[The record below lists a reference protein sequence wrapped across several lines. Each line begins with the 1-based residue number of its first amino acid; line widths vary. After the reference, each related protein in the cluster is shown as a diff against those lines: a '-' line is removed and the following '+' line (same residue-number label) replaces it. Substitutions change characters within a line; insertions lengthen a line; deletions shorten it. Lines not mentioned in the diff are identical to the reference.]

1 MENKYI
7 LYIITVMNKLTYRQS
22 EIFEFIKQQI
32 EFNGYPP
39 TRSEIAKMF
48 GFKSPNAAEDHLKAL
63 KKKGVL
69 NIASGASRGIS
80 IVKEN
85 LGIPVIG
92 LVSAGGPIL
101 AQENIEKRIPSSQ
114 NILSHGVDFYLRV
127 KGDSM
132 IEVGILENDLV
143 AVNKKIEIKKGSI
156 VIARINDEV
165 TVKTLKSISSELVV
179 LQPENSNYSN
189 IEVNPK
195 MEELSFEGTCVGV
208 LRDFN

>member
-1 MENKYI
+1 
-7 LYIITVMNKLTYRQS
+7 MNDLTTRQS
-22 EIFEFIKQQI
+22 EIFEFIKKEI

-39 TRSEIAKMF
+39 TRSEIAKVF

-69 NIASGASRGIS
+69 NIVSGASRGIS
-80 IVKEN
+80 IVKEEI
-85 LGIPVIG
+85 GIPVIG

-101 AQENIEKRIPSSQ
+101 AQENIEKRIPSTQ

-132 IEVGILENDLV
+132 IEAGILENDMI
-143 AVNKKIEIKKGSI
+143 AVNKKAQIKKGSI
-156 VIARINDEV
+156 VIARIKDDV
-165 TVKTLKSISSELVV
+165 TVKTLKSISTDLVV
-179 LQPENSNYSN
+179 LQPEKSNYSN

-195 MEELSFEGTCVGV
+195 KENLSFEGTCVGL
-208 LRDFN
+208 LRDFC

>member
-1 MENKYI
+1 MKN
-7 LYIITVMNKLTYRQS
+7 LTTRQS
-22 EIFEFIKQQI
+22 EIFEFIKKEI

-39 TRSEIAKMF
+39 TRSEIAKVF

-69 NIASGASRGIS
+69 NIVSGASRGIS
-80 IVKEN
+80 IVKED

-101 AQENIEKRIPSSQ
+101 AQENIEKRIPSTQ

-132 IEVGILENDLV
+132 IEAGILENDLI
-143 AVNKKIEIKKGSI
+143 AVNKKAQIKKGSI

-165 TVKTLKSISSELVV
+165 TVKTLKSISSDLVV

-195 MEELSFEGTCVGV
+195 KENLSFEGTCVGL
-208 LRDFN
+208 LRDFC

>member
-1 MENKYI
+1 MEN
-7 LYIITVMNKLTYRQS
+7 LTIRQQ
-22 EIFEFIKQQI
+22 EIFDFIKKEI

-39 TRSEIAKMF
+39 TRSEIAKVF

-69 NIASGASRGIS
+69 NIVSGASRGIS
-80 IVKEN
+80 INKEEI
-85 LGIPVIG
+85 GIPVIG

-132 IEVGILENDLV
+132 IEAGILENDLI
-143 AVNKKIEIKKGSI
+143 AVNKKAQIKKGSI

-165 TVKTLKSISSELVV
+165 TVKTLKSISPELV
-179 LQPENSNYSN
+179 
-189 IEVNPK
+189 
-195 MEELSFEGTCVGV
+195 LS
-208 LRDFN
+208 LIHI

>member
-1 MENKYI
+1 
-7 LYIITVMNKLTYRQS
+7 MNDLTTRQS
-22 EIFEFIKQQI
+22 EIFEFIKKEI

-39 TRSEIAKMF
+39 TRSEIAKVF

-69 NIASGASRGIS
+69 NIVSGASRGIS
-80 IVKEN
+80 IVKEDM
-85 LGIPVIG
+85 GIPVIG

-101 AQENIEKRIPSSQ
+101 AQENIEKRIPSTQ

-132 IEVGILENDLV
+132 IEAGILENDLI
-143 AVNKKIEIKKGSI
+143 AVKKKAQIKKGSI

-165 TVKTLKSISSELVV
+165 TVKTLKSISSDLVV

-195 MEELSFEGTCVGV
+195 KENLSFEGTCVGL
-208 LRDFN
+208 LRDFC

>member
-1 MENKYI
+1 MEN
-7 LYIITVMNKLTYRQS
+7 LTTRQQ
-22 EIFEFIKQQI
+22 EIFDFIKKEI

-39 TRSEIAKMF
+39 TRSEIAKVF

-69 NIASGASRGIS
+69 NIVSGASRGIS
-80 IVKEN
+80 INKEN
-85 LGIPVIG
+85 IGIPVIG

-132 IEVGILENDLV
+132 IEAGILENDLI
-143 AVNKKIEIKKGSI
+143 AVNKKAQIRKGSI

-165 TVKTLKSISSELVV
+165 TVKTLKSISPELVI
-179 LQPENSNYSN
+179 LQPENSNYSD
-189 IEVNPK
+189 IEVNPRK
-195 MEELSFEGTCVGV
+195 EELSFEGTCVGL
-208 LRDFN
+208 LRDFA

>member
-1 MENKYI
+1 MEN
-7 LYIITVMNKLTYRQS
+7 LTIRQQ
-22 EIFEFIKQQI
+22 EIFDFIKKEI

-39 TRSEIAKMF
+39 TRSEIAKVF

-69 NIASGASRGIS
+69 NIVSGASRGIS
-80 IVKEN
+80 INKEDI
-85 LGIPVIG
+85 GIPVIG

-132 IEVGILENDLV
+132 IEAGILENDLI
-143 AVNKKIEIKKGSI
+143 AVNKKAQIKKGSI

-165 TVKTLKSISSELVV
+165 TVKTLKSISPELVI
-179 LQPENSNYSN
+179 LQPENSNYSD
-189 IEVNPK
+189 IEVNPRK
-195 MEELSFEGTCVGV
+195 EELSFEGTCVGL
-208 LRDFN
+208 LRDFA

>member
-1 MENKYI
+1 
-7 LYIITVMNKLTYRQS
+7 MNNLTSRQS
-22 EIFEFIKQQI
+22 EIFEFIKKEI

-39 TRSEIAKMF
+39 TRSEIAKVF
-48 GFKSPNAAEDHLKAL
+48 GFKSPNAAEDHIKAL

-69 NIASGASRGIS
+69 DIVSGASRGIS
-80 IVKEN
+80 IVNKE

-132 IEVGILENDLV
+132 IEVGILENDLI
-143 AVNKKIEIKKGSI
+143 AVNKKTQIKKGSI
-156 VIARINDEV
+156 VIARINNEV
-165 TVKTLKSISSELVV
+165 TVKTLKSISSDLVV

-195 MEELSFEGTCVGV
+195 IEDLSFEGTCVGL
-208 LRDFN
+208 LRDFS

>member
-1 MENKYI
+1 MEN
-7 LYIITVMNKLTYRQS
+7 LTTRQQ
-22 EIFEFIKQQI
+22 EIFDFIKKEI

-39 TRSEIAKMF
+39 TRSEIAKVF

-69 NIASGASRGIS
+69 NIVSGASRGIS
-80 IVKEN
+80 INKEDI
-85 LGIPVIG
+85 GVPVIG

-132 IEVGILENDLV
+132 IEAGILENDLI
-143 AVNKKIEIKKGSI
+143 AVNKKAQIKKGSI

-165 TVKTLKSISSELVV
+165 TVKTLKNISPELVI
-179 LQPENSNYSN
+179 LQPENSNYSD
-189 IEVNPK
+189 IEVNPRK
-195 MEELSFEGTCVGV
+195 EELSFEGTCVGL
-208 LRDFN
+208 LRDFA

>member
-1 MENKYI
+1 
-7 LYIITVMNKLTYRQS
+7 MNDLTTRQS
-22 EIFEFIKQQI
+22 EIFEFIKKEI

-39 TRSEIAKMF
+39 TRSEIAKVF

-69 NIASGASRGIS
+69 NIVSGASRGIS
-80 IVKEN
+80 IVKED

-101 AQENIEKRIPSSQ
+101 AQENIEKRIPSTQ

-132 IEVGILENDLV
+132 IEAGILENDLI
-143 AVNKKIEIKKGSI
+143 AVNKKSQIKKGSI

-165 TVKTLKSISSELVV
+165 TVKTLKSISSDLVV

-195 MEELSFEGTCVGV
+195 KENLSFEGTCVGL
-208 LRDFN
+208 LRDFC

>member
-1 MENKYI
+1 
-7 LYIITVMNKLTYRQS
+7 MNDLTTRQT
-22 EIFEFIKQQI
+22 EIFEFIKKEI

-39 TRSEIAKMF
+39 TRSEIAKVF

-69 NIASGASRGIS
+69 NIVSGASRGIS
-80 IVKEN
+80 IVKED

-101 AQENIEKRIPSSQ
+101 AQENIEKRIPSTQ

-132 IEVGILENDLV
+132 IEAGILENDLI
-143 AVNKKIEIKKGSI
+143 AVNKKAQIKKGSI

-165 TVKTLKSISSELVV
+165 TVKTLKSISSDLVV

-189 IEVNPK
+189 VEVNPK
-195 MEELSFEGTCVGV
+195 KENLSFEGTCVGL
-208 LRDFN
+208 LRDFC

>member
-1 MENKYI
+1 MEN
-7 LYIITVMNKLTYRQS
+7 LTTRQQ
-22 EIFEFIKQQI
+22 EIFDFIKKEI

-39 TRSEIAKMF
+39 TRSEIAKVF

-63 KKKGVL
+63 KRKGVL
-69 NIASGASRGIS
+69 NIVSGASRGIS
-80 IVKEN
+80 INKEDI
-85 LGIPVIG
+85 GIPVIG

-132 IEVGILENDLV
+132 IEAGILENDLI
-143 AVNKKIEIKKGSI
+143 AVNKKAQIKKGSI

-165 TVKTLKSISSELVV
+165 TVKTLKNISPELVI
-179 LQPENSNYSN
+179 LQPENSNYSD
-189 IEVNPK
+189 IEVNPRK
-195 MEELSFEGTCVGV
+195 EELSFEGTCVGL
-208 LRDFN
+208 LRDFA

>member
-1 MENKYI
+1 
-7 LYIITVMNKLTYRQS
+7 MNDLTTRQS
-22 EIFEFIKQQI
+22 EIFEFIKKEI
-32 EFNGYPP
+32 ELNGYPP
-39 TRSEIAKMF
+39 TRSEIAKVF

-69 NIASGASRGIS
+69 NIVSGASRGIS
-80 IVKEN
+80 IVKEEI
-85 LGIPVIG
+85 GIPVIG

-101 AQENIEKRIPSSQ
+101 AQENIEKRIPSTQ

-132 IEVGILENDLV
+132 IEAGILENDLI
-143 AVNKKIEIKKGSI
+143 AVNKKAQIKKGSI

-165 TVKTLKSISSELVV
+165 TVKTLKSISSDLVV

-195 MEELSFEGTCVGV
+195 KETLFFEGTCVGL
-208 LRDFN
+208 LRDFC

>member
-1 MENKYI
+1 MEN
-7 LYIITVMNKLTYRQS
+7 LTIRQQ
-22 EIFEFIKQQI
+22 EIFDFIKEEI

-39 TRSEIAKMF
+39 TRSEIAKVF

-63 KKKGVL
+63 KRKGVL
-69 NIASGASRGIS
+69 NIVSGASRGIS
-80 IVKEN
+80 INKEDI
-85 LGIPVIG
+85 GVPVIG

-132 IEVGILENDLV
+132 IEAGILENDLI
-143 AVNKKIEIKKGSI
+143 AVNKKAQIKKGSI

-165 TVKTLKSISSELVV
+165 TVKTLKSISPELVI
-179 LQPENSNYSN
+179 LQPENSNYSD

-195 MEELSFEGTCVGV
+195 VEELSFEGTCVGL
-208 LRDFN
+208 LRDFA

>member
-1 MENKYI
+1 MEN
-7 LYIITVMNKLTYRQS
+7 LTTRQQ
-22 EIFEFIKQQI
+22 EIFDFIKKEI

-39 TRSEIAKMF
+39 TRSEIAKVF

-69 NIASGASRGIS
+69 NIVSGASRGIS
-80 IVKEN
+80 INKEDI
-85 LGIPVIG
+85 GIPVIG

-132 IEVGILENDLV
+132 IEAGILENDLI
-143 AVNKKIEIKKGSI
+143 AVNKKAQIKKGSI

-165 TVKTLKSISSELVV
+165 TVKTLISISPELVI

-195 MEELSFEGTCVGV
+195 VEELSFEGTCVGL
-208 LRDFN
+208 LRDFA

>member
-1 MENKYI
+1 
-7 LYIITVMNKLTYRQS
+7 MNDLTTRQS
-22 EIFEFIKQQI
+22 EIFEFIKKEI

-39 TRSEIAKMF
+39 TRSEIAKVF

-69 NIASGASRGIS
+69 NIVSGASRGIS
-80 IVKEN
+80 IVKEDI
-85 LGIPVIG
+85 GIPVIG

-101 AQENIEKRIPSSQ
+101 AQENIEKRIPSTQ

-132 IEVGILENDLV
+132 IEAGILENDLI
-143 AVNKKIEIKKGSI
+143 AVNKKAQIKKGSI
-156 VIARINDEV
+156 VVARINDEV
-165 TVKTLKSISSELVV
+165 TVKTLKSISSDLVV

-195 MEELSFEGTCVGV
+195 KENLSFEGTCVGL
-208 LRDFN
+208 LRDFC

>member
-1 MENKYI
+1 
-7 LYIITVMNKLTYRQS
+7 MNDLTTRQS
-22 EIFEFIKQQI
+22 EIFEFIKKEI

-39 TRSEIAKMF
+39 TRSEIAKVF

-69 NIASGASRGIS
+69 NIVSGASRGIS

-101 AQENIEKRIPSSQ
+101 AQENIEKRIPSTQ

-132 IEVGILENDLV
+132 IEAGILENDLI
-143 AVNKKIEIKKGSI
+143 AVNKKAQIKKGSI

-165 TVKTLKSISSELVV
+165 TVKTLKSISSDLVV

-195 MEELSFEGTCVGV
+195 KENLSFEGTCVGL
-208 LRDFN
+208 LRDFC

>member
-1 MENKYI
+1 MEN
-7 LYIITVMNKLTYRQS
+7 LTTRQQ
-22 EIFEFIKQQI
+22 EIFDFIKKEI

-39 TRSEIAKMF
+39 TRSEIAKVF

-69 NIASGASRGIS
+69 NIVSGASRGIS
-80 IVKEN
+80 INKEDI
-85 LGIPVIG
+85 GIPVIG

-132 IEVGILENDLV
+132 IEAGILENDLI
-143 AVNKKIEIKKGSI
+143 AVNKKAQIKKGSI

-165 TVKTLKSISSELVV
+165 TIKTLISISPELVI

-195 MEELSFEGTCVGV
+195 VEELSFEGTCVGL
-208 LRDFN
+208 LRDFS

>member
-1 MENKYI
+1 MEN
-7 LYIITVMNKLTYRQS
+7 LTARQQ
-22 EIFEFIKQQI
+22 EIFDFIKKEI

-39 TRSEIAKMF
+39 TRSEIAKVF

-69 NIASGASRGIS
+69 NIVSGASRGIS
-80 IVKEN
+80 INKEDI
-85 LGIPVIG
+85 GIPVIG

-132 IEVGILENDLV
+132 IEVGILENDLI
-143 AVNKKIEIKKGSI
+143 AVNKKAQIKKGSI

-165 TVKTLKSISSELVV
+165 TVKTLKSISPELVI

-195 MEELSFEGTCVGV
+195 VEELSFEGTCVGL
-208 LRDFN
+208 LRDFA

>member
-1 MENKYI
+1 
-7 LYIITVMNKLTYRQS
+7 MNDLTTRQS
-22 EIFEFIKQQI
+22 EIFEFIKKEI

-39 TRSEIAKMF
+39 TRSEIAKVF

-69 NIASGASRGIS
+69 NIVSGASRGIS
-80 IVKEN
+80 IVKED

-101 AQENIEKRIPSSQ
+101 AQENIEKRIPSTQ

-132 IEVGILENDLV
+132 IEAGILENDLI
-143 AVNKKIEIKKGSI
+143 AVNKKTQIKKGSI

-165 TVKTLKSISSELVV
+165 TVKTLKSISSDLVV

-195 MEELSFEGTCVGV
+195 KENLSFEGTCVGL
-208 LRDFN
+208 LRDFC

>member
-1 MENKYI
+1 MEN
-7 LYIITVMNKLTYRQS
+7 LTTRQQ
-22 EIFEFIKQQI
+22 EIFDFIKAEI

-39 TRSEIAKMF
+39 TRSEIAKVF
-48 GFKSPNAAEDHLKAL
+48 GFKSPNAAEDHIKAL
-63 KKKGVL
+63 KKKGFL
-69 NIASGASRGIS
+69 NIVSGASRGIS
-80 IVKEN
+80 INKEDI
-85 LGIPVIG
+85 GIPVIG

-132 IEVGILENDLV
+132 IEAGILENDLI
-143 AVNKKIEIKKGSI
+143 AVNKKAEIKNGSI

-165 TVKTLKSISSELVV
+165 TVKTLKSISSELVI
-179 LQPENSNYSN
+179 LQPKNSNYSD

-195 MEELSFEGTCVGV
+195 VEELTFEGTCVGL
-208 LRDFN
+208 LRDFA

>member
-1 MENKYI
+1 MRN
-7 LYIITVMNKLTYRQS
+7 LTSRQS
-22 EIFEFIKQQI
+22 EIFEFIKKEI
-32 EFNGYPP
+32 EFNGHPP
-39 TRSEIAKMF
+39 TRSEIAKVF
-48 GFKSPNAAEDHLKAL
+48 GFKSPNAAEDHIKAL

-69 NIASGASRGIS
+69 NIVSGASRGIS
-80 IVKEN
+80 IVRED

-132 IEVGILENDLV
+132 IEAGILENDLI
-143 AVNKKIEIKKGSI
+143 AVNKKTQIKKGSI

-165 TVKTLKSISSELVV
+165 TVKTLKSISSDLVV

-195 MEELSFEGTCVGV
+195 TEDLSFEGTCVGL
-208 LRDFN
+208 LRDFS

>member
-1 MENKYI
+1 
-7 LYIITVMNKLTYRQS
+7 MNNLTSRQS
-22 EIFEFIKQQI
+22 EIFEFIKKEI

-39 TRSEIAKMF
+39 TRSEIAKVF
-48 GFKSPNAAEDHLKAL
+48 GFKSPNAAEDHIKAL

-69 NIASGASRGIS
+69 NIVSGASRGIS
-80 IVKEN
+80 IVKED

-132 IEVGILENDLV
+132 IEAGILENDLI
-143 AVNKKIEIKKGSI
+143 AVNKKAQIKKGSI

-179 LQPENSNYSN
+179 LQPENSDYSN

-195 MEELSFEGTCVGV
+195 TEDLSFEGTCVGL
-208 LRDFN
+208 LRDFS

>member
-1 MENKYI
+1 
-7 LYIITVMNKLTYRQS
+7 MNDLTTRQS
-22 EIFEFIKQQI
+22 EIFEFIKKEI

-39 TRSEIAKMF
+39 TRSEIAKVF

-69 NIASGASRGIS
+69 NIVSGASRGIS
-80 IVKEN
+80 IVKED

-101 AQENIEKRIPSSQ
+101 AQENIEKRIPSTQ

-132 IEVGILENDLV
+132 IEAGILENDLI
-143 AVNKKIEIKKGSI
+143 AVNKKAEIKKGSI

-165 TVKTLKSISSELVV
+165 TVKTLKSISSDLVV

-195 MEELSFEGTCVGV
+195 KEYLSFEGTCVGL
-208 LRDFN
+208 LRDFC